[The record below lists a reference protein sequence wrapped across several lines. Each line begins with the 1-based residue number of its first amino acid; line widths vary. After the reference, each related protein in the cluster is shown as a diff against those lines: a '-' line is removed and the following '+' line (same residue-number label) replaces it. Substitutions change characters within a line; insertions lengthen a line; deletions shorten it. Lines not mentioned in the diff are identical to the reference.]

1 MKTNLT
7 RTLILAAVSLT
18 GGAAAYGQSNMV
30 ADVPFLFRANGQ
42 AFDAGTY
49 TIEQYGH
56 SNSGILKLS
65 NREAGLTRFLTST
78 APADASKDARPKL
91 VFRCGDES
99 GCALAA
105 VELAN
110 GRTLKVRIPHLKPSE
125 MERIAV
131 IYLDRKQAE

>member
-18 GGAAAYGQSNMV
+18 GGAAAYGQSDTV
-30 ADVPFLFRANGQ
+30 ADVPFLFRAAGQ
-42 AFDAGTY
+42 EFDAGAY
-49 TIEQYGH
+49 TISQYGH
-56 SNSGILKLS
+56 SNSGILVLY
-65 NREAGLTRFLTST
+65 NREAGVTRFLTT
-78 APADASKDARPKL
+78 RGPADESKYAQPKM

-99 GCALAA
+99 GCALAS
-105 VELAN
+105 VQLAN
-110 GRTLKVRIPHLKPSE
+110 GREWKLRIPHLKPSE